1 MDDIKKVLVI
11 GAGIGGLG
19 AGAALASRGVDVEIL
34 EIKPEANV
42 YGVGINQPANS
53 LRALKALGVLDEV
66 RDVGFE
72 WDTTKFHDH
81 RGELVVAVPSQLGGD
96 DVPSNTGLTRRDLH
110 EILIGAAERA
120 GARITYATTVD
131 ELNDN
136 GAAQVRLSD
145 SREEEYD
152 LVVAFDG
159 INSPQRKRLF
169 GDEYEPVYTGY
180 GVWRVT
186 VPRPAAIDYTALYQ
200 APGAKAGHIPLSPEL
215 MYLLL
220 VHPEPHHARF
230 DRTRHVDMLR
240 ERLAP
245 FEGVVGDIR
254 ENLKD
259 SDDIVYSPLSEVML
273 PAPWYRGRVLLCGD
287 AAHACTPHITQGAA
301 MALEDAV
308 VLPEELAKSDRPLEE
323 RLRAFG
329 ERRYPRARFVQDVSR
344 GILNSEMQINAR
356 NIEHAF
362 AHMKEELP
370 GQMAGV
376 DAFLDR
382 PRVAVTRIDAHVHLL
397 PADYRAELERRDL
410 LSFPLPPW
418 SVERT
423 YALME
428 RHEID
433 AAVMSLSPPG
443 VFFGD
448 QALAGELARMVN
460 EQTAALVRSDPD
472 RFAGLAVL
480 PLPDVH

>member
-19 AGAALASRGVDVEIL
+19 AGAALASRGVDVEII

-110 EILIGAAERA
+110 DILIGAAERS

-131 ELNDN
+131 EIRGN
-136 GAAQVRLSD
+136 GAAHVRLSD
-145 SREEEYD
+145 GREEEYD

-159 INSPQRKRLF
+159 INSPQRERLF
-169 GDEYEPVYTGY
+169 GDEYEPVSTGY
-180 GVWRVT
+180 GVWRVR

-200 APGAKAGHIPLSPEL
+200 APGSKARHIPLSQEL

-230 DRTRHVDMLR
+230 DRSTYVEMLR

-245 FEGVVGDIR
+245 FEGVIGDIR
-254 ENLKD
+254 D
-259 SDDIVYSPLSEVML
+259 SLDESDEVVYSPLSEVML
-273 PAPWYRGRVLLCGD
+273 PTPWFKGRVLLCGD

-301 MALEDAV
+301 MALEDAI
-308 VLPEELAKSDRPLEE
+308 VLPEELAKTDLPLAD
-323 RLRAFG
+323 RLRSFG
-329 ERRYPRARFVQDVSR
+329 ERRYPRAKFVQDVSR
-344 GILNSEMQINAR
+344 GILNAEMQINAA
-356 NIEHAF
+356 NIGHAF
-362 AHMKEELP
+362 AHMREELP

-376 DAFLDR
+376 DAFLNQ
-382 PRVAVTRIDAHVHLL
+382 
-397 PADYRAELERRDL
+397 PA
-410 LSFPLPPW
+410 
-418 SVERT
+418 
-423 YALME
+423 
-428 RHEID
+428 
-433 AAVMSLSPPG
+433 
-443 VFFGD
+443 
-448 QALAGELARMVN
+448 
-460 EQTAALVRSDPD
+460 
-472 RFAGLAVL
+472 
-480 PLPDVH
+480 